1 MNNKR
6 TDEEKII
13 DLLDKIDKK
22 VDTLDAKFNNLE
34 DKIVNNNFRNDLR
47 LELDDVKCHVDTAQ
61 LKIRNSV
68 KLVSDKV
75 TMILEKDK

>member
-1 MNNKR
+1 MDNKR